1 MTRTAKRP
9 IQPPVRE
16 ARRAERRQTIVET
29 AARLFAELGYSSCEM
44 DRVAAELQIAK
55 GTLYLYFPG
64 KQELFFACVDHGLNG
79 MRAATQA
86 AAEEVEEPFEKIAR
100 ALRAYLIYFREHPQ
114 YVELLLQERAIF
126 RDRKKP
132 AYFEHRKTARVYWRE
147 LVQSLI
153 AGGRI
158 RRELQVE
165 SILDTIGNL
174 FYGTMFTNHFLGH
187 VDDLDDQYKRLL
199 DIVFRGILS
208 EKERARHAKFC
219 SQRT

>member
-1 MTRTAKRP
+1 MSRAAKALP
-9 IQPPVRE
+9 LPRE
-16 ARRAERRQTIVET
+16 VRRAERRQTIIET
-29 AARLFAELGYSSCEM
+29 AAVLFADLGYSACEM
-44 DRVAAELQIAK
+44 DRVASQLKVAK

-79 MRAATQA
+79 LRAATQA
-86 AAEEVEEPFEKIAR
+86 AAEEVEEPFDKIAR
-100 ALRAYLIYFREHPQ
+100 ALRAYLLYFREHPQ

-126 RDRKKP
+126 KDRKRP
-132 AYFEHRKTARVYWRE
+132 AYFEHRQTARIYWRE
-147 LVQSLI
+147 LVTSLI

-187 VDDLDDQYKRLL
+187 VDDLDDQYERLL

-208 EKERARHAKFC
+208 EKERARHARFC
-219 SQRT
+219 ARRT

>member
-1 MTRTAKRP
+1 MSRAAKVLS
-9 IQPPVRE
+9 QPRA
-16 ARRAERRQTIVET
+16 ARRAERRRAIVET
-29 AARLFAELGYSSCEM
+29 AALLFAEVGYSACEM
-44 DRVAAELQIAK
+44 DRLASELQVAK

-64 KQELFFACVDHGLNG
+64 KQELFFACVDHGLTG
-79 MRAATQA
+79 LRAATHA
-86 AAEEVEEPFEKIAR
+86 AAEEVEEPFAKIASG
-100 ALRAYLIYFREHPQ
+100 LRAYLLYFREHPQ

-126 RDRKKP
+126 KDRKRP
-132 AYFEHRKTARVYWRE
+132 AYFEHREAARVYWRALLE
-147 LVQSLI
+147 SLI

-158 RRELQVE
+158 RPELQVE

-174 FYGTMFTNHFLGH
+174 FYGTMFANHFLGN
-187 VDDLDDQYKRLL
+187 VGDLEDQYQRLL